1 MTLKVLLENRKLI
14 SILYFFQFG
23 QKVETSCLRMFIKGL
38 TSDINRLEAFKKNKS
53 QKEEVEK
60 RLAEAYL
67 FLSEVVGD
75 RHSLAREAVLTGFS
89 IVPSKVLLE
98 KIKHYAKLSGLDKL
112 AKENTDD
119 HDEQMEVTEDA
130 SGLHCRITASGKFSR
145 AKSNVLDANNA
156 GVASLLNSL
165 NSNKDIKS
173 VFDDLSGQL
182 SEKKYGQAQTKL
194 RSQTVKKKVHRNLE
208 GLLAIQGDLIT
219 EASNYDPLDEPC
231 KSLTPT
237 QLNLSK
243 QITDDLLI
251 VLSAPR

>member
-1 MTLKVLLENRKLI
+1 MKYCFISHPSSIAFHFWEKLE
-14 SILYFFQFG
+14 
-23 QKVETSCLRMFIKGL
+23 
-38 TSDINRLEAFKKNKS
+38 
-53 QKEEVEK
+53 
-60 RLAEAYL
+60 
-67 FLSEVVGD
+67 
-75 RHSLAREAVLTGFS
+75 
-89 IVPSKVLLE
+89 
-98 KIKHYAKLSGLDKL
+98 
-112 AKENTDD
+112 
-119 HDEQMEVTEDA
+119 
-130 SGLHCRITASGKFSR
+130 R

-182 SEKKYGQAQTKL
+182 SEKKYGHAQTKL

-231 KSLTPT
+231 KSLTPK